1 MELNGKVALITGAS
15 SGIGASTAKKLAEQ
29 GVRVGLAARRLDR
42 LQALVSEIES
52 AGGEAMALAMD
63 VTDPAS
69 VNKGVEALHK
79 RYGHIDIAFNNAGLM
94 PISDIASLRVD
105 EWHRMVDVNVKA
117 CLTRSRPYCRLCSHS
132 ARVISS
138 IPRRSP
144 GVKRF
149 PDWAYT
155 ARRSTR
161 LPPSR
166 IFCVWSW
173 PSVQHSRHLASAGC
187 R

>member
-42 LQALVSEIES
+42 LQALVSEIEA

-94 PISDIASLRVD
+94 PISNIASLRVD
-105 EWHRMVDVNVKA
+105 EWHRMVDVNVKGLFNTVA
-117 CLTRSRPYCRLCSHS
+117 AVLPIMQSQRSGH
-132 ARVISS
+132 I
-138 IPRRSP
+138 IN
-144 GVKRF
+144 
-149 PDWAYT
+149 T
-155 ARRSTR
+155 
-161 LPPSR
+161 
-166 IFCVWSW
+166 
-173 PSVQHSRHLASAGC
+173 
-187 R
+187 